1 MAHPCNSRSAVAPD
15 FLPNV
20 PNDVCENDEE
30 DAVGGVL
37 TVSWSQLS
45 PTLATVPRGGLWP
58 VQRDVGST
66 CGDELI
72 HRLSA
77 SS

>member
-45 PTLATVPRGGLWP
+45 PTLATVPRGGL
-58 VQRDVGST
+58 
-66 CGDELI
+66 
-72 HRLSA
+72 
-77 SS
+77 